1 MKYVLRW
8 DAAVLL
14 GTKTKMTEYK
24 QAKILSVG
32 DSTRYHAERTPDK
45 IATIFEDREV
55 NYTDYDRYCSQVANG
70 LIVLGVKPQDRVA
83 FLGKN
88 SDFHAQLQLGTAKA
102 NAVWTPVNWRLAAPE
117 IQYIVDHCDARILF
131 VGEDFVGA
139 IKSIRDQLPK
149 VEQIFVMEAPNG
161 DWPGYQEWRDSQD
174 DTDPMVPVDR
184 QDICFQLYTSGTTGR
199 PKGVMLTNEGVFA
212 GFGDAPPSQEILD
225 MLKGTWAEVKE
236 NAVSLTISPNFHL
249 SGNGATFQNAR
260 GGGTLVI
267 HPDFDQERVF
277 EAVAKYQISG
287 MFMVPAVLKIVLER
301 TKSGDDGFKSIRNI
315 SYGASPIPLEL
326 MREAVEVLGC
336 HFLQMYGMT
345 EIGGGASILD
355 PTDHD
360 MEGGERMKSC
370 GKAMMGME
378 IKIVDPDTREEL
390 PVRTTGEIVILSG
403 GLMKGYYKQPEE
415 SLKVVDDE
423 GWYYSGDAGMLDE
436 DGYLYIQDRLKD
448 MIVSGGENIYSA
460 EVESALFE
468 HEAIEDV
475 CVIGVP
481 SEKWG
486 EEVKALAVLKEGMTL
501 NAQDLI
507 MFARERIAGF
517 KVPKTVEFRDE
528 LLRSGMGKLLKNDM
542 REPYWKGY
550 DRRVG

>member
-1 MKYVLRW
+1 
-8 DAAVLL
+8 
-14 GTKTKMTEYK
+14 MTGYK
-24 QAKILSVG
+24 QEKILSVG

-45 IATIFEDREV
+45 IATIFEDRETT
-55 NYTDYDRYCSQVANG
+55 YGEYDRYVSQVANG
-70 LIVLGVKPQDRVA
+70 LIALGINPQDRVSY
-83 FLGKN
+83 LGKN
-88 SDFHAQLQLGTAKA
+88 CDYHAQIQMGTGKS
-102 NAVWTPVNWRLAAPE
+102 NTVITPVNWRLAAPE
-117 IQYIVDHCDARILF
+117 IQYIIDHSDARVLF

-149 VEQIFVMEAPNG
+149 LEHIICLEGPT
-161 DWPGYQEWRDSQD
+161 DEWPGFAQWRDSQD

-199 PKGVMLTNEGVFA
+199 PKGVMLTNEGVFS

-236 NAVSLTISPNFHL
+236 GAVSLTISPNFHL

-277 EAVAKYQISG
+277 DAVRKYGISG
-287 MFMVPAVLKIVLER
+287 MFMVPAVLQIVLER

-336 HFLQMYGMT
+336 YFLQMYGMT

-370 GKAMMGME
+370 GKAMMGIG
-378 IKIVDPDTREEL
+378 IKIVDPDTHEEL
-390 PVRTTGEIVILSG
+390 PVRTSGEIVIKSG

-415 SLKVVDDE
+415 SLKVVDDD

-436 DGYLYIQDRLKD
+436 EGYLYIQDRLKD

-486 EEVKALAVLKEGMTL
+486 EEVKALAVLKEGASLT
-501 NAQDLI
+501 QDELI
-507 MFARERIAGF
+507 MFVRSRIAGF
-517 KVPKTVEFRDE
+517 KVPKTVEFREE
-528 LLRSGMGKLLKNDM
+528 LLRSGMGKLLKNEM
-542 REPYWKGY
+542 REPYWEGY